1 MLPSLLQEQDA
12 VKAAVRAELGDGA
25 YEGWHGLG
33 ARMSGAE
40 VLEAVRADADVPGGG
55 VPPARSGR
63 AAAGDLTSR
72 EREVARLVAEGLSNR
87 EIAERLFISKRT
99 VDTHVE
105 RILAKLDVRTR
116 AEVSGALRR

>member
-1 MLPSLLQEQDA
+1 
-12 VKAAVRAELGDGA
+12 
-25 YEGWHGLG
+25 
-33 ARMSGAE
+33 
-40 VLEAVRADADVPGGG
+40 VPGGG

-105 RILAKLDVRTR
+105 HILAKLDVRTR